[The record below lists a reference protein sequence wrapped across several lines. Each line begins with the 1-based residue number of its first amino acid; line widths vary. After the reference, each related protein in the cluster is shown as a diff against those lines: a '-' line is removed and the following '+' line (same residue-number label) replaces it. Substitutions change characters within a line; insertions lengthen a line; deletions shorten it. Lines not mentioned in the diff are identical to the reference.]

1 MSGTG
6 EYPPAESGFYALGDG
21 KAERLKAQRTDLSG
35 FVRFYLEM
43 FFQNSTAGAVNQNL
57 RGARA
62 GVFALSNNCMQRCTF
77 REVHFIRKTSIN
89 LFSYKPS

>member
-6 EYPPAESGFYALGDG
+6 GYPPAESGFYALGDG

-43 FFQNSTAGAVNQNL
+43 FF
-57 RGARA
+57 
-62 GVFALSNNCMQRCTF
+62 TF
-77 REVHFIRKTSIN
+77 REVHFNRKTSIN

>member
-6 EYPPAESGFYALGDG
+6 GYPPAESGFYALGDG

-43 FFQNSTAGAVNQNL
+43 FFQNFTAGAV
-57 RGARA
+57 
-62 GVFALSNNCMQRCTF
+62 TF
-77 REVHFIRKTSIN
+77 REVHFNRKTSIN